1 MALKDNFTQAVK
13 GLTGYDGPVE
23 KTEPK
28 DNHHIA
34 DTGIIKPADVIVVN
48 KEQQNYSS
56 IITKSMSITG
66 NIQSSNEL
74 QVYGSVKGDIVSD
87 RSVMVN
93 GLVLGNI
100 KAKQLTAKASMIK
113 GDINLTG
120 DAVFEAESV
129 IVGNLN
135 TDNLELSGK
144 IKGNIDAKGVA
155 QFNPS
160 ALMQGDLKA
169 SHMSA
174 ALGSKI
180 NGRIIT
186 DEVEDADFERAL
198 DFEIEE

>member
-135 TDNLELSGK
+135 TDNLELSGN

-155 QFNPS
+155 QLNPS
-160 ALMQGDLKA
+160 ALIQGDLKA
-169 SHMSA
+169 SHM
-174 ALGSKI
+174 
-180 NGRIIT
+180 
-186 DEVEDADFERAL
+186 
-198 DFEIEE
+198 

>member
-34 DTGIIKPADVIVVN
+34 DTGRIKPADVIVVN

-74 QVYGSVKGDIVSD
+74 QIYGSIKGDIVSD

-155 QFNPS
+155 QLNPS
-160 ALMQGDLKA
+160 ALIQGDLKA

-186 DEVEDADFERAL
+186 DEIEDADFEREL

>member
-23 KTEPK
+23 KPEKTGS
-28 DNHHIA
+28 HIA
-34 DTGIIKPADVIVVN
+34 DTGMIKPADVIVVN
-48 KEQQNYSS
+48 KDKQNYSS

-74 QVYGSVKGDIVSD
+74 QIYGSIKGDIASD
-87 RSVMVN
+87 KAVMVN

-100 KAKQLTAKASMIK
+100 KAKQLTAKACMIK

-120 DAVFEAESV
+120 DAAFEAESV

-155 QFNPS
+155 QLNPS
-160 ALMQGDLKA
+160 ALIQGDLKA
-169 SHMSA
+169 AHMSA

-186 DEVEDADFERAL
+186 DEIEDADFEREL